1 MMPRQAVTTI
11 GPLWVCAARRGRIAG
26 AGVQRGLDTIGSGRR
41 CPMKRYGRTSSR
53 RRGIRGGAASKRAAE
68 SRARALLPI
77 IRTLMEAGYVSQHAL
92 TDELN
97 RRGIAA
103 NPGRKWSSIARMLRR
118 LGLSTNGKTDT
129 VLAHRPAADARA
141 EKLASIVQE
150 FRAGARLLSELSLAR
165 LTNGGFQPHGAA

>member
-1 MMPRQAVTTI
+1 VASTQS
-11 GPLWVCAARRGRIAG
+11 
-26 AGVQRGLDTIGSGRR
+26 VQVGDD

-103 NPGRKWSSIARMLRR
+103 NPGRKWSRSSIARMLRR

-165 LTNGGFQPHGAA
+165 LTNGGFQPHGAASGIRVALAGCCNV

>member
-1 MMPRQAVTTI
+1 VASTQSIQV
-11 GPLWVCAARRGRIAG
+11 G
-26 AGVQRGLDTIGSGRR
+26 DD

-150 FRAGARLLSELSLAR
+150 FRAGARLLSDLSLAR
-165 LTNGGFQPHGAA
+165 LTNGGFQPHGAASGIRVALAGCCNV